1 MPIADVNRYLSKTVP
16 LLHLT
21 RAQFILSSVAHGLQL
36 EEISGRSFVAVKWPR
51 LRHGSSK
58 LFGWRGLAGKKK
70 ARKLGLKTT
79 PTYEIGWQTAYYKTA
94 ALPLS

>member
-1 MPIADVNRYLSKTVP
+1 MMAYVASEGRLFALKPSEWGI
-16 LLHLT
+16 LLGGVALCGFAT
-21 RAQFILSSVAHGLQL
+21 RPDRA
-36 EEISGRSFVAVKWPR
+36 
-51 LRHGSSK
+51 
-58 LFGWRGLAGKKK
+58 GWRGLAGKKK

>member
-1 MPIADVNRYLSKTVP
+1 MGYSLRKSLGGVLSLSNGHVFDTVLP
-16 LLHLT
+16 
-21 RAQFILSSVAHGLQL
+21 
-36 EEISGRSFVAVKWPR
+36 
-51 LRHGSSK
+51 K